1 MRDKLVGRDREWRAS
16 LTRRHRVM
24 FMGYAQL
31 LRATVLAD
39 DPAATLD
46 GMG

>member
-1 MRDKLVGRDREWRAS
+1 MRDKLVGRDRGWRHHS
-16 LTRRHRVM
+16 RGVTESM
-24 FMGYAQL
+24 NMGYAQL